1 MKVTVRLS
9 PEDHALLEHVAH
21 KKRTPAAVLL
31 RQWAMDNLLKEEP
44 QWFEEHHDDQ
54 RPN

>member
-9 PEDHALLEHVAH
+9 PEDHALLEHVAK

-44 QWFEEHHDDQ
+44 RWFEEHHDEDG
-54 RPN
+54 